1 MGLGE
6 TMKTSA
12 EIIQRIGI
20 LTAIIGKQQD
30 ELYDMA
36 LANKNRKCIW
46 GIHQIDKKM
55 QRAYTEI
62 MILEWVMGEME
73 CHTDLEKKQ

>member
-1 MGLGE
+1 MRTPE
-6 TMKTSA
+6 

-36 LANKNRKCIW
+36 LANKNRRCIW
-46 GIHQIDKKM
+46 GIHQIDKKI
-55 QRAYTEI
+55 QRAYNEL
-62 MILEWVMGEME
+62 MILEWVMGEIE